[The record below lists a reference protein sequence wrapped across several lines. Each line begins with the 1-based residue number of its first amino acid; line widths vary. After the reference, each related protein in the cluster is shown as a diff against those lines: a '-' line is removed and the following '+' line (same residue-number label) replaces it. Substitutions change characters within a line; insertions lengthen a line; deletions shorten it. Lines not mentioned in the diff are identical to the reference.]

1 MGGAETPPRGEGGG
15 KSEKMKKTGRDID
28 EGNSFMKFE
37 LNPITLKG
45 PKIGGTV
52 FGPVTQNLL
61 FGHNEKK
68 FAKMAKIA
76 MDSKYDFCAQSFETK
91 FDFLGRI
98 L

>member
-1 MGGAETPPRGEGGG
+1 
-15 KSEKMKKTGRDID
+15 MKKTGRDID

-61 FGHNEKK
+61 FGHNEKNLDKMGK
-68 FAKMAKIA
+68 F
-76 MDSKYDFCAQSFETK
+76 
-91 FDFLGRI
+91 
-98 L
+98 

>member
-1 MGGAETPPRGEGGG
+1 
-15 KSEKMKKTGRDID
+15 MKKKKNPDID
-28 EGNSFMKFE
+28 EGNSFMMFE

-61 FGHNEKK
+61 FRHNEKL
-68 FAKMAKIA
+68 FEKMAKIG
-76 MDSKYDFCAQSFETK
+76 MDSKYDFYAQSFETK
-91 FDFLGRI
+91 FDILGCI

>member
-1 MGGAETPPRGEGGG
+1 
-15 KSEKMKKTGRDID
+15 MKKTGRDID

-68 FAKMAKIA
+68 FDKMAKIA
-76 MDSKYDFCAQSFETK
+76 MDSKYDFCARSFETK